1 VLIAVPVITALV
13 LVGISC
19 DLPAPRVNL
28 VGISCDLPA
37 PRVN

>member
-19 DLPAPRVNL
+19 DLPAPSRV
-28 VGISCDLPA
+28 ISCDL
-37 PRVN
+37 V